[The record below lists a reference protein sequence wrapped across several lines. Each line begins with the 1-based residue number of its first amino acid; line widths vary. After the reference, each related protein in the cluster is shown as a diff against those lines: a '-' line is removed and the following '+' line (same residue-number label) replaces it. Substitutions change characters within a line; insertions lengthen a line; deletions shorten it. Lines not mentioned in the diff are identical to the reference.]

1 MANEIQKCP
10 MCSTKLKMM
19 NGRMTCKECGYY
31 IRNDAAVPY
40 STNTQNTV
48 NQTSYTTSRPSTTYV
63 SGNTGNTNSAGS
75 SGNGL
80 RIAVT
85 GIIIVAIGLIVGAI
99 YVGIQFGS
107 YIMEDG
113 NYAYES
119 IAGSSSSTRDKDNSR
134 SNSRTADYRP
144 QSGFFQELAES
155 IFDKDFDD
163 ISREELDS
171 ITVISLNEDQDT
183 LYYETSYGDSYYLTV
198 AHTNNMDLADLK
210 CFNGLEWLYL
220 PGENLHRGDLDGLEN
235 LWGLFC
241 GNSLNEVYNIVPYPE
256 NIFELGVEGSGLES
270 SLDGVENFTG
280 LAYLTVHYSFLE
292 DISALSQLPNLR
304 GLYLENCDRLSEYGV
319 LMNLPN
325 LEELRIQSE
334 QLKTIDFVKVMPNLT
349 YLSIEDTKTPNID
362 ALSSCPNLT
371 YLYLEDNYQVDDYSV
386 IENLTELKNLTIYHS
401 SYIDDIMPSL
411 EGLTQLEQLA
421 LSRMEYD
428 ALYSL
433 PDAANLTQLTL
444 KDCNG
449 IDLEPL
455 TGMPQLTTLSLI
467 DCYMYASPYLE
478 PLTRTSLVT
487 LNLKDSMTYEHCF
500 EEVFGIPTLQYLYLD
515 QFRGAIDFDKLP
527 YNESLLELSMN
538 GIRICTPDDEYT
550 NQNLSDHYDMFS
562 HFPNLVWLYLA
573 ETNID
578 SIEFVEYLPNL
589 HQLDITNNNVTSLK
603 PLEALDEFW
612 LVRCG
617 YNTILEDVSEDSEIT
632 VDKNSYYSPYH

>member
-10 MCSTKLKMM
+10 MCGTKLKMM
-19 NGRMTCKECGYY
+19 NGRMTCKDCGYY
-31 IRNDAAVPY
+31 IRNDAAASY
-40 STNTQNTV
+40 GANTQATG
-48 NQTSYTTSRPSTTYV
+48 NQTSYTSSHPSVTYTS
-63 SGNTGNTNSAGS
+63 GNTNSTGS

-80 RIAVT
+80 RVAVA
-85 GIIIVAIGLIVGAI
+85 IIVTMVICLVIVVVA
-99 YVGIQFGS
+99 VGIQLS
-107 YIMEDG
+107 TYILDDQG
-113 NYAYES
+113 HAGES
-119 IAGSSSSTRDKDNSR
+119 IASSSSRDKDNSR
-134 SNSRTADYRP
+134 SNSQAADNRP
-144 QSGFFQELAES
+144 QSSFFQELAES

-198 AHTNNMDLADLK
+198 AHTKNMDLADLK
-210 CFNGLEWLYL
+210 CFNGLEWLHL
-220 PGENLHRGDLDGLEN
+220 PGEDLHRGDLDGLEN
-235 LWGLFC
+235 LWGLYC
-241 GNSLNEVYNIVPYPE
+241 GNSLNEVYDIVPYPE
-256 NIFELGVEGSGLES
+256 NIFELGVEGSALNS
-270 SLDGVENFTG
+270 SLNGVEKFTG

-292 DISALSQLPNLR
+292 DISALSQLPDLR
-304 GLYLENCDRLSEYGV
+304 GLYLENCDSLSEYGV
-319 LMNLPN
+319 LMNLTN

-349 YLSIEDTKTPNID
+349 YLSIEDTKAPNIN
-362 ALSSCPNLT
+362 ALSACPNLT
-371 YLYLEDNYQVDDYSV
+371 YLYLEDNYQVSDYSV
-386 IENLTELKNLTIYHS
+386 IENLTELKNLTIYHR

-421 LSRMEYD
+421 LNRMEYD

-433 PDAANLTQLTL
+433 PDAPNLTQLTL
-444 KDCNG
+444 MDSSG

-455 TGMPQLTTLSLI
+455 AGMPQLTTLSLI

-478 PLTRTSLVT
+478 PLTRTSLVS
-487 LNLKDSMTYEHCF
+487 LNLKDSITDEHCI

-515 QFRGAIDFDKLP
+515 EFRGAIDFDNLP
-527 YNESLLELSMN
+527 YNDSLLELSMN
-538 GIRICTPDDEYT
+538 GIRICNLDDDYSY
-550 NQNLSDHYDMFS
+550 QNLSDHYDMFS

-573 ETNID
+573 HTNID
-578 SIEFVEYLPNL
+578 SIEFVEYLPCL
-589 HQLDITNNNVTSLK
+589 HQLDITDNNVTSLK

-617 YNTILEDVSEDSEIT
+617 YNTILEDVSENSQIT

>member
-10 MCSTKLKMM
+10 MCGTKLKMV
-19 NGRMTCKECGYY
+19 NGRMTCKDCGYY
-31 IRNDAAVPY
+31 IRNDTAAPY
-40 STNTQNTV
+40 GTNTQATG
-48 NQTSYTTSRPSTTYV
+48 NQTSYTSSHPSVTYTS
-63 SGNTGNTNSAGS
+63 GNTNSTGS

-80 RIAVT
+80 RVAVAIIVTMVICLVIAV
-85 GIIIVAIGLIVGAI
+85 IA
-99 YVGIQFGS
+99 VGIQFS
-107 YIMEDG
+107 TYIMDDQG
-113 NYAYES
+113 HAGES
-119 IAGSSSSTRDKDNSR
+119 IASSSSSSRDKDNSR
-134 SNSRTADYRP
+134 SNSKTADYRP
-144 QSGFFQELAES
+144 QSSFFQELVES

-171 ITVISLNEDQDT
+171 VTVISLNRDQDS

-198 AHTNNMDLADLK
+198 AHTKSMDLADLK

-220 PGENLHRGDLDGLEN
+220 PGVKLHRGDLDGLEN

-241 GNSLNEVYNIVPYPE
+241 GNSLKEVYDIVPYPE
-256 NIFELGVEGSGLES
+256 NIFELGVEGSALES

-280 LAYLTVHYSFLE
+280 LAYLTVRYHFLE
-292 DISALSQLPNLR
+292 DISALSQIPDLR
-304 GLYLENCDRLSEYGV
+304 GLYLENCDSLSEYGV
-319 LMNLPN
+319 LMNLTN

-349 YLSIEDTKTPNID
+349 YLSIEDTKAPNIN

-371 YLYLEDNYQVDDYSV
+371 YLYLEDNYQVSDYSV

-411 EGLTQLEQLA
+411 EGLTQLEQLT
-421 LSRMEYD
+421 LSRMERD
-428 ALYSL
+428 VLYSL

-444 KDCNG
+444 VNCSG

-455 TGMPQLTTLSLI
+455 TEMPQITTLSLI

-487 LNLKDSMTYEHCF
+487 LNLKDSMTDEHCI

-515 QFRGAIDFDKLP
+515 NFRGAIDFDNLP

-538 GIRICTPDDEYT
+538 GIRICAPDDEYT
-550 NQNLSDHYDMFS
+550 YQNLSDHYDMFS
-562 HFPNLVWLYLA
+562 HFPNLAWLYLA
-573 ETNID
+573 ETKID

-589 HQLDITNNNVTSLK
+589 RQLDITNNNVTSLK
-603 PLEALDEFW
+603 PLEALDQFW

-617 YNTILEDVSEDSEIT
+617 YNTILEDVSADSEIT
-632 VDKNSYYSPYH
+632 VDKDSYYSPYH